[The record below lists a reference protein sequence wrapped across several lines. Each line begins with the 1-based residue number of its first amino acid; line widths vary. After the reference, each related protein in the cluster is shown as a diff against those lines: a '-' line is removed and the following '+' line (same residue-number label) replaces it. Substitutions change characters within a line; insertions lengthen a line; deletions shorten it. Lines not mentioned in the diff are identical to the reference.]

1 MSTKANVPAK
11 SAVTHKT
18 AGKSTAKAAPRAAAK
33 TAKPAHKPAVK
44 PAVKP
49 AAKPAAKPVAKSAA
63 KPVAAKKPAS
73 AARGAPKPEAAPA
86 KAARPATKASP
97 KEAGAGAPSAVAGA
111 PPSMTLPPPKPP
123 VRVTQAVS
131 EKELAT
137 AHEYLLTRSAGRS
150 GEAVVVGGKP
160 LLTEEQLLSMPEAE
174 YMNAEQLAFFRYR
187 LQQIE
192 RELLSNADETTEH
205 LRETVI
211 VPDPADRATIEEE
224 HALELRTRDRE
235 RKLLKKVQGS
245 LAQIESGEYG
255 FCEETGDPIGIPRL
269 LARPTATLSLEAQQ
283 RREIKQKL
291 FGD

>member
-1 MSTKANVPAK
+1 MATKAKASAKSSGAKKAAGKKTAK
-11 SAVTHKT
+11 SA
-18 AGKSTAKAAPRAAAK
+18 KSVAPK
-33 TAKPAHKPAVK
+33 KSAKPASKTTTKKIAAGRATSSK
-44 PAVKP
+44 GAKAVKP
-49 AAKPAAKPVAKSAA
+49 AARKAPATKAAAGAKAATATKAGARPGPAPAPSPAAALVGSATMA
-63 KPVAAKKPAS
+63 TLPL
-73 AARGAPKPEAAPA
+73 PKP
-86 KAARPATKASP
+86 AARPAQVI
-97 KEAGAGAPSAVAGA
+97 SA
-111 PPSMTLPPPKPP
+111 
-123 VRVTQAVS
+123 
-131 EKELAT
+131 KELAS
-137 AHEYLLTRSAGRS
+137 AHEYLLSRSASRS
-150 GEAVVVGGKP
+150 EAPVIVDGKP
-160 LLTEEQLLSMPEAE
+160 LLTEEQLLAMPDTD
-174 YMNAEQLAFFRYR
+174 YMNSQQLAFFRHR

-235 RKLLKKVQGS
+235 RKLLKKVQSS
-245 LAQIESGEYG
+245 LAQIEAGEYG